1 MNTKNMWIA
10 ILSGAAVSLLLANV
24 PLLNLINILLCAGF
38 WVSAV
43 FAVWLYR
50 RLNGSV
56 TLLEGLKIGAMSGLI
71 AWGIGFL
78 LSFVGLAG
86 IQGLV
91 NGAKAFLPADA
102 DLGTNDL
109 PAWGAILFN
118 LLGVVF
124 EVFFGLI
131 GGLIGG
137 AIFRTDRPAPKKE
150 NKVEVQA

>member
-1 MNTKNMWIA
+1 
-10 ILSGAAVSLLLANV
+10 
-24 PLLNLINILLCAGF
+24 
-38 WVSAV
+38 
-43 FAVWLYR
+43 
-50 RLNGSV
+50 
-56 TLLEGLKIGAMSGLI
+56 MSGLI

-86 IQGLV
+86 IQGLM
-91 NGAKAFLPADA
+91 NGARAFLPADA

-124 EVFFGLI
+124 EVFLGII

-137 AIFRTDRPAPKKE
+137 AIFRTDRPAK
-150 NKVEVQA
+150 NAQVQA